1 MKTIGVIPARY
12 GSSRF
17 PGKPLSD
24 ICGKPMFWWVYNQAL
39 KAGLD
44 EVWLATDDERIYN
57 AAKEL
62 KCNVLMTSPEHR
74 TPNDRVW
81 EVTTKVDG
89 DIYLCINGDEP
100 LIDPNVIKRA
110 LPDENDKDDLEYY
123 YSNVMTKITNPVE
136 VVDPTN
142 IKAVVNEKGDAM
154 WASRSPIPYPKGNME
169 FDYKKLVGIAAFSKK
184 ALEFY
189 HFTPRSNLER
199 AEELDLYRFLEN
211 HMKVKLK
218 EIECHTLSVDT
229 PKDLEHVR
237 LVAAEILKNKK
248 EGKSI

>member
-12 GSSRF
+12 NSSRF

-24 ICGKPMFWWVYNQAL
+24 ICGKPMFWWVYQQAL

-44 EVWLATDDERIYN
+44 EVYVATDDDRIFS
-57 AAKEL
+57 AAEDL
-62 KCNVLMTSPEHR
+62 GINVLMTSTEHK

-81 EVTTKVDG
+81 EVSTKIEG
-89 DIYLCINGDEP
+89 DIFLCINGDEP
-100 LIDPNVIKRA
+100 LIDPAVIRRA
-110 LPDENDKDDLEYY
+110 LPDDDDMDDLEYY
-123 YSNVMTKITNPVE
+123 YSNIMTRIKNPVE

-142 IKAVVNEKGDAM
+142 IKAVVNAKGEAM
-154 WASRSPIPYPKGNME
+154 WASRSPIPYPKGSME
-169 FDYKKLVGIAAFSKK
+169 FEYKKLVGIAAFSKK

-189 HFTPRSNLER
+189 HSTPRSRLEE

-211 HMKVKLK
+211 GKKVKLK
-218 EIECHTLSVDT
+218 EIDCSTLSVDT

-237 LVAAEILKNKK
+237 LAVEKSLKEN
-248 EGKSI
+248 